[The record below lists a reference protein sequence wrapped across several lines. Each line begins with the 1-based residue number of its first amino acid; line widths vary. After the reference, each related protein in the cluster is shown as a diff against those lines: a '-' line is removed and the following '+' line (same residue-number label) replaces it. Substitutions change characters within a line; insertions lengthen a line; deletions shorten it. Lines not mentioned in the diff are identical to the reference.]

1 MYSLIAINILVY
13 FRYFSNYKLLN
24 YYLFIFSFFSIFSQL
39 MFETSQFTVLSTE
52 YVVNSFGEETLYAN
66 PNYLT
71 GVFKSSL
78 LLDSYLNI
86 VFTSFLG
93 VLILKV
99 IGSFTNTFEFIG
111 RFKNITEDIELLL
124 NNSINISWFY
134 LIVLFFILFFIV
146 KSLSK
151 NISKNH
157 FKQLLS

>member
-1 MYSLIAINILVY
+1 MAYINIP
-13 FRYFSNYKLLN
+13 SLN
-24 YYLFIFSFFSIFSQL
+24 YNNLSFSFIMKDDDTDEKIFISHSL
-39 MFETSQFTVLSTE
+39 NHYLSNIKQQIDQ
-52 YVVNSFGEETLYAN
+52 YY
-66 PNYLT
+66 
-71 GVFKSSL
+71 
-78 LLDSYLNI
+78 SYWDYYKKI
-86 VFTSFLG
+86 
-93 VLILKV
+93 
-99 IGSFTNTFEFIG
+99 TNTFEFIG